1 MHNQHNPISSA
12 PSAAANGYSCYAR
25 LHLTA
30 FDLLERTPSETAAQA
45 ASCGIDARQ
54 GV

>member
-1 MHNQHNPISSA
+1 MHTKQNAISPA

-25 LHLTA
+25 LPLRA
-30 FDLLERTPSETAAQA
+30 FDLLERTPSEIAMLAV
-45 ASCGIDARQ
+45 SCGIDARQ